1 MDNYELLKE
10 IKENPKIIEKMN
22 NNQRH
27 DIAFKTAAINENPA
41 AIYFGLLNGNPEQDS
56 VIFSKAMLY
65 NPNIGKNN
73 FYGQNK
79 EYIENLCSQNDVFE
93 SFFANVKAEYNMK
106 NSVPWNYEAILND
119 GRFRDKETVV
129 ELIKKNP
136 VEYIRLP
143 IERKTDR
150 DIVLA
155 MLENINDIPSFS
167 KPKDFLKTIQRIF
180 REQKVMAKAK
190 ITVEDVFEIGKK
202 NIFLGTF
209 YQKGIIE
216 KFNNEIK
223 TRKEEIQIAKQKGE
237 KPPKLS
243 GVLKILKENP
253 GLALISG
260 CYNPGNTDKI
270 LNAIISETKDIR
282 SFLIL
287 TENIR
292 KKINEE
298 IILPKDATLEEQRF
312 YNIKSE
318 RQKALVDFFNNP
330 KNFDNIDLTN
340 IPIDFLKLCGPDV
353 LSDYGF
359 VENALKYQKNV
370 FPIIDKTYHANESVA
385 INFLKIAGKNYRLL
399 NDILKEEPE
408 IIKTAL
414 SKYAGMYYYLP
425 KFQKENV
432 EYAKIAI
439 QKDKWS
445 YFLMPDKMK
454 TNEEILEAMNDGEEK
469 NPLLEECFGIHS
481 KHLGDKINSLQAN
494 AELFKELIK
503 ADPTMILSVPK
514 ENATKNLW
522 KDAIE
527 LNSELYREAPGNI
540 KKDAEIIKTVIKN
553 KKQENSR

>member
-1 MDNYELLKE
+1 M
-10 IKENPKIIEKMN
+10 
-22 NNQRH
+22 
-27 DIAFKTAAINENPA
+27 
-41 AIYFGLLNGNPEQDS
+41 
-56 VIFSKAMLY
+56 
-65 NPNIGKNN
+65 
-73 FYGQNK
+73 
-79 EYIENLCSQNDVFE
+79 
-93 SFFANVKAEYNMK
+93 
-106 NSVPWNYEAILND
+106 
-119 GRFRDKETVV
+119 
-129 ELIKKNP
+129 
-136 VEYIRLP
+136 
-143 IERKTDR
+143 TDR

-190 ITVEDVFEIGKK
+190 ITVEDVFEIGQK

-223 TRKEEIQIAKQKGE
+223 IRKEALQIAKEKGE

-270 LNAIISETKDIR
+270 LNAIINGTKDTR

-298 IILPKDATLEEQRF
+298 IILPKDATPEEQRF

-385 INFLKIAGKNYRLL
+385 INFLKVAGKNYRLL

-425 KFQKENV
+425 KFQKENG
-432 EYAKIAI
+432 AI
-439 QKDKWS
+439 
-445 YFLMPDKMK
+445 FL
-454 TNEEILEAMNDGEEK
+454 
-469 NPLLEECFGIHS
+469 C
-481 KHLGDKINSLQAN
+481 Q
-494 AELFKELIK
+494 IK
-503 ADPTMILSVPK
+503 
-514 ENATKNLW
+514 
-522 KDAIE
+522 
-527 LNSELYREAPGNI
+527 
-540 KKDAEIIKTVIKN
+540 
-553 KKQENSR
+553 